1 MSDPLAA
8 VLAHGL
14 LNSLAVVDGTAI
26 SLRRSWARFS
36 DEQRDDFCRLLVRHS
51 ELVADQAGD
60 LPGLA
65 AHKLANHIFVVR
77 GVAETIE
84 RERRFLSDEDR
95 EHLFD
100 VLLRQSAHAA
110 TVLANLVRGLPIGAG
125 AMLDELDGSTQDRE
139 ATA

>member
-14 LNSLAVVDGTAI
+14 LNSLAVVDGTAL
-26 SLRRSWARFS
+26 SLRRSWDRLS
-36 DEQRDDFCRLLVRHS
+36 EEQREEFSRLLLRHS
-51 ELVADQAGD
+51 ELVADQAAD
-60 LPGLA
+60 LPGIV

-84 RERRFLSDEDR
+84 REGRFLAAEDR

-100 VLLRQSAHAA
+100 VLLSQSAHSA
-110 TVLANLVRGLPIGAG
+110 TVLANVVRGLPAG
-125 AMLDELDGSTQDRE
+125 ATAVFDELDRTERE
-139 ATA
+139 ASA